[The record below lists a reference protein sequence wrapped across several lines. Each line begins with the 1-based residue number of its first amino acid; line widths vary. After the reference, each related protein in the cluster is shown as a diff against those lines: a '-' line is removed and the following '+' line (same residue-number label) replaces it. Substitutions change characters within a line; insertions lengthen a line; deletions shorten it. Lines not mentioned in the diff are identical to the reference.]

1 MFLEKTVFHYGPE
14 QMELSELTALQRA
27 EFFAFIASSD
37 VVKDKAPTDAARNA
51 ALVRLNTESSAWLVS
66 RALWNCH
73 REVDV
78 NAVYQEILADWPEKA
93 LCLAAEKVMVLSDLK
108 GDEKPAEQSGLGEE
122 EEDVKVKPTDGS

>member
-27 EFFAFIASSD
+27 EFFDFVASSE

-51 ALVRLNTESSAWLVS
+51 VLVRLNTEYSAWLVS

-73 REVDV
+73 READV
-78 NAVYQEILADWPEKA
+78 NDIYQGVLADWPEKA
-93 LCLAAEKVMVLSDLK
+93 LCLAAEKVMVLSDLN
-108 GDEKPAEQSGLGEE
+108 GDGKSAQSSGPRED
-122 EEDVKVKPTDGS
+122 DVKVKPTDGS